1 MSKYKLHVQVGSRLT
16 LAVSIAPDASVRQLL
31 DKVARRAKRAA
42 EQHAAAGG
50 QAYVPPTIV
59 ALLDAGGARLDE
71 EDDVKEFLEDG
82 DRIVAQLAGMGA
94 AAAMAAR
101 DGGGQVHAHKL
112 TQLRTCVLAHSA
124 CILRSRSPRWLAGSG
139 S

>member
-1 MSKYKLHVQVGSRLT
+1 MQVGSRLT

-31 DKVARRAKRAA
+31 DKVVRRAKRAA

-50 QAYVPPTIV
+50 QAYAPPTIV

-82 DRIVAQLAGMGA
+82 DHIVAQLAGMGA
-94 AAAMAAR
+94 ATAMAAPT
-101 DGGGQVHAHKL
+101 AASKY
-112 TQLRTCVLAHSA
+112 TRTS
-124 CILRSRSPRWLAGSG
+124 
-139 S
+139 